1 MPNLTRFSLL
11 ATLRGYVNCFRRNH
25 DSELLDGK
33 TATGSRFGSHSH
45 LTPKIVEETVEETAE
60 TQPPQEEP
68 AS

>member
-33 TATGSRFGSHSH
+33 TATGSRFGCYSH
-45 LTPKIVEETVEETAE
+45 LTPKIVEETVETAE
-60 TQPPQEEP
+60 TPPPQEEP
-68 AS
+68 ES